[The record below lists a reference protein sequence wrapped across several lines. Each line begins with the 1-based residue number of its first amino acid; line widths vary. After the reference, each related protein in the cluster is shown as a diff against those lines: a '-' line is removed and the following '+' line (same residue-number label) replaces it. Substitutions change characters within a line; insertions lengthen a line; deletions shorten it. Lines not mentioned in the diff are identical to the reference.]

1 MSMLE
6 QAILNAEELK
16 EAAKRNA
23 EQYVIEKFAPEV
35 ERAVEKLLEGSEIPH
50 QVKYGHE
57 DVINEIP
64 GVADKIK
71 EDTKEEENKEVLKV
85 NFTSV
90 VPDDQVIDEDDEM
103 FSSLF
108 ENMTFE
114 DDDIDD
120 TEEDKKGVDVLTHED
135 DGEIEELN
143 EEAQLLLDDD
153 DEEAGFEGESEET
166 TENEIH
172 LTDDQV
178 NTLKNDI
185 KEAIKLNLTS
195 LELDGWLG
203 STEQDKKEA
212 HEMADAMDAVAS
224 ENEKLKEELKEVK
237 RKNQLLS
244 KTLTELKDN
253 VSVINKRFE
262 EYSSKNG
269 ILYYSNKVLKSTSL
283 SNKQKE
289 HIVESIEKCASLN
302 EAKLIYET
310 LRNGVGSTKEKP
322 KSLHEVRSKNE
333 GIYAHA
339 FANRRDEDKTL
350 NESMDPSTVQY
361 MQRLAGIK

>member
-23 EQYVIEKFAPEV
+23 EQYVIDKFAPEV

-64 GVADKIK
+64 GVAKKIK

-90 VPDDQVIDEDDEM
+90 VPDDQVVDEDDEM

-120 TEEDKKGVDVLTHED
+120 TEEDVDVLDDDDED
-135 DGEIEELN
+135 SVEELN

-153 DEEAGFEGESEET
+153 DEPGFEGESEET

-172 LTDDQV
+172 LSDEQV

-212 HEMADAMDAVAS
+212 HEWADAMDSVAS

-339 FANRRDEDKTL
+339 FANKRDEDKTL

>member
-23 EQYVIEKFAPEV
+23 EQYVIDKFAPEV

-103 FSSLF
+103 FTSLF

-120 TEEDKKGVDVLTHED
+120 TEEESDVLANDED
-135 DGEIEELN
+135 SVEELN

-153 DEEAGFEGESEET
+153 DEQGFSGDSEET

-172 LTDDQV
+172 LSDDQV

-269 ILYYSNKVLKSTSL
+269 ILYYSNKVLKSTTL

-339 FANRRDEDKTL
+339 FKRDEDKTL

-361 MQRLAGIK
+361 MQKLAGIK